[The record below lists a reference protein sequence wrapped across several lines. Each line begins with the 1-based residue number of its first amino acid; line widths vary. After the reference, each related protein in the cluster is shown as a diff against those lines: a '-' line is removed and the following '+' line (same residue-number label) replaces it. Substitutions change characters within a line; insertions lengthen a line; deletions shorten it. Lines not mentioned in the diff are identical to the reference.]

1 MATLQVTNRSVTDR
15 ACESDRT
22 GDGQGPTR
30 ERVAACAQVWLYQIL
45 GTYLAL
51 LPYAK
56 SKTTKGLESPCA
68 NGPSPLIVLKVSSV
82 NLDTAC
88 TRHQHLVFSRAGTSR
103 SVRLSFRRASF
114 AEASL
119 ARRSCL
125 RGGGG
130 WQLAN
135 QTNEKEGLLWHSCGS
150 AGRLAILAGPGAS
163 VACEVCAQFTSFQN
177 IPTTMLRRACF
188 VRGPQSTDSAE
199 FLVGRTNIPSS
210 TVKCGARPIG
220 SPQSTQD
227 DRRDPGS
234 VVRKSS
240 RSVFLWQFA
249 RSKVLWVAVCC
260 FPKKPRCFPLQSKAL
275 HLPPPC
281 WMRTRT
287 ARNFLCVHEARLHTP
302 LVLGWP
308 PCVSSRAHSA
318 ALCCVVHVVSR
329 LQKGAH

>member
-1 MATLQVTNRSVTDR
+1 MSILQVTNRAVTDR
-15 ACESDRT
+15 AGESDRT
-22 GDGQGPTR
+22 EDGQGPTR
-30 ERVAACAQVWLYQIL
+30 ERVAACAQVWLCQIL

-56 SKTTKGLESPCA
+56 AKTTEGLESPCA

-88 TRHQHLVFSRAGTSR
+88 TRQQHLVFSRAGPNR
-103 SVRLSFRRASF
+103 SVRLSFRSFLCASVVRAC
-114 AEASL
+114 AAW
-119 ARRSCL
+119 R
-125 RGGGG
+125 

-163 VACEVCAQFTSFQN
+163 VACEVCALVTSLQN
-177 IPTTMLRRACF
+177 IPTSMLRRACF
-188 VRGPQSTDSAE
+188 VRVPQSTESAE
-199 FLVGRTNIPSS
+199 FLVGRTNTPSS
-210 TVKCGARPIG
+210 TVKCGARPTG

-227 DRRDPGS
+227 DRRDTRSVKFGVSLAICTIRSSLGGS
-234 VVRKSS
+234 VLFSKEAQ
-240 RSVFLWQFA
+240 VFSTTVE
-249 RSKVLWVAVCC
+249 SK
-260 FPKKPRCFPLQSKAL
+260 P
-275 HLPPPC
+275 HLPPPW

-287 ARNFLCVHEARLHTP
+287 ARNFFCVHEARLHTP

-308 PCVSSRAHSA
+308 QCVSSRAHSA